1 MLVLLGG
8 QRSYAQES
16 TFVSGKEYTLDSIQ
30 VVGLKSFNEKT
41 VISYSG
47 LRRGQ
52 KVRLPGDQIS
62 SVINKLWNLDLFSD
76 INFYAINIKENSLT
90 LQIEI
95 EELPTLNDV
104 KVFGLK
110 KGKTQTI
117 ITETELEKGKKAF

>member
-1 MLVLLGG
+1 MLLGSTISTTD
-8 QRSYAQES
+8 RRS

-62 SVINKLWNLDLFSD
+62 SIINKLWNLDLFSD
-76 INFYAINIKENSLT
+76 INFYAVNIKDNSLT
-90 LQIEI
+90 LQIEMK
-95 EELPTLNDV
+95 EELPTHLTT
-104 KVFGLK
+104 LK
-110 KGKTQTI
+110 S
-117 ITETELEKGKKAF
+117 

>member
-1 MLVLLGG
+1 MLLGSTI
-8 QRSYAQES
+8 SYGQES

-76 INFYAINIKENSLT
+76 INFYAVNIKDNSLT

-104 KVFGLK
+104 KIFGLK
-110 KGKTQTI
+110 KGKPKPF
-117 ITETELEKGKKAF
+117 LKKRN